1 MKWHDQISLAQ
12 NVDMR
17 SKALVSNRRI
27 VKWVSPRFR
36 VGVKVKKVKNKFKVG
51 ELVTFSL
58 NGVDYKAK
66 LKPKKGDKW
75 VVRFRYKGIISETTT
90 SEANLK
96 PRT

>member
-1 MKWHDQISLAQ
+1 
-12 NVDMR
+12 MR
-17 SKALVSNRRI
+17 SKALVSSRPI
-27 VKWVSPRFR
+27 VQWVSPQFR
-36 VGVKVKKVKNKFKVG
+36 VKVVKKVKSKFKVG

-75 VVRFRYKGIISETTT
+75 VVRFRYQGNISETTT

-96 PRT
+96 PLT